1 MGTGVVRLG
10 DFCSGHGCYPPRPN
24 IQASTDVFVNGLGWH
39 RLSDGWAGHGCSICA
54 AHGGSAATGST
65 TVFVNGRPA
74 CRIGDAV
81 SCGSRMINGSDDVV
95 CG

>member
-1 MGTGVVRLG
+1 MGTGAVRLG
-10 DFCSGHGCYPPRPN
+10 DLCSGHGCYPPRPN
-24 IQASTDVFVNGLGWH
+24 VQASADVIVNGGGWH
-39 RLSDGWAGHGCSICA
+39 RLGDGWASHGCSKCPP
-54 AHGGSAATGST
+54 HGGSAASGSP

-81 SCGSRMINGSDDVV
+81 SCGSSMVQGSGDVF

>member
-10 DFCSGHGCYPPRPN
+10 D
-24 IQASTDVFVNGLGWH
+24 
-39 RLSDGWAGHGCSICA
+39 GWAVHCCGNPCHAGA
-54 AHGGSAATGST
+54 AASGSP

-81 SCGSRMINGSDDVV
+81 SCGSTMAEGSGDVF